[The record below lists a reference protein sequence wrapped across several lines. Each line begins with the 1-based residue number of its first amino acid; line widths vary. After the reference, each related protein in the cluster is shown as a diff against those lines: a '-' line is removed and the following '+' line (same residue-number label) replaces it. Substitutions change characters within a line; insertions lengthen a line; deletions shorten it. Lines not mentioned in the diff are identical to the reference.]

1 MFLWPIKNGS
11 LDGFLANKKVLLQ
24 ALFFAPFKMIKMIK
38 MKKRTKVKMV
48 LEDEMNSELQ
58 EFDDMTNWRTSSR
71 RAAAILAIL
80 SGSCGGFFEL
90 SKASFSRLI
99 TSS

>member
-1 MFLWPIKNGS
+1 M
-11 LDGFLANKKVLLQ
+11 
-24 ALFFAPFKMIKMIK
+24 FFAPFKMIKM
-38 MKKRTKVKMV
+38 KKRRKVKRV
-48 LEDEMNSELQ
+48 LEDQMNSELQ

-99 TSS
+99 TTS

>member
-24 ALFFAPFKMIKMIK
+24 ALFFAPFKMIK

-71 RAAAILAIL
+71 RAAATLAIL

-99 TSS
+99 ISS

>member
-11 LDGFLANKKVLLQ
+11 LDGFLANTKVLLQ
-24 ALFFAPFKMIKMIK
+24 ALFFAPFKMIKM
-38 MKKRTKVKMV
+38 KKRRKVKMV

-71 RAAAILAIL
+71 RAVAILAIL
-80 SGSCGGFFEL
+80 W
-90 SKASFSRLI
+90 
-99 TSS
+99 